1 MNIPKEKLSLIGIS
15 IKVNRKARLKE
26 TKSGRWNQQNFSDG
40 ICSQNTLIKIERGQ
54 VSRFIEVYA
63 EAAERLGLRLGYFPE
78 VDKLIDKIAPKLY
91 KAVEFYDLK
100 KIMLYTKKLIDILEP
115 YKLCL
120 WYCDLWEVLNRVEK
134 YFINEIFIEE
144 ALIEKFIN
152 MKDEF
157 KEDIV
162 DVTKAIV
169 FSSAYNELCNRM
181 INYQYFHNIYSEL
194 NIDEC
199 TSVSNLI
206 NSLLYCLVCEKTTE
220 FLKQIKVLEMACIKT
235 GNFIRLLDGY
245 SIAISYL
252 SVMDR
257 YEVESYIEKFIDLL
271 DKVTVPEVKLKD
283 YYFGLGTSLYEK
295 GRFEEAIEYLN
306 KSAIIDENIHN
317 INFVYIASAQRK
329 LNLPIEIPYY
339 SDKELKT
346 LPEDIKRIYKYYK
359 MDEDIP
365 AFIRQRYIMEEILPK
380 LSVKDEAVIGIIRDE
395 LLHLI
400 ETSNHYK
407 DAVIFE
413 IKCRQLLQK

>member
-78 VDKLIDKIAPKLY
+78 VDKQIDRIAPKLY

-100 KIMLYTKKLIDILEP
+100 KIMLYTNKLIEILEP
-115 YKLCL
+115 YKQCL
-120 WYCDLWEVLNRVEK
+120 WYCDLLGALHYMVRF
-134 YFINEIFIEE
+134 YNEDVAIEE
-144 ALIEKFIN
+144 QSIDSYIE
-152 MKDEF
+152 MCGEF
-157 KEDIV
+157 NEYIV
-162 DVTKAIV
+162 TILRTII
-169 FSSAYNELCNRM
+169 FSSACDLLHDKRL
-181 INYQYFHNIYSEL
+181 NYSDVEKIYYDIQLDNS
-194 NIDEC
+194 
-199 TSVSNLI
+199 SSASNLI
-206 NSLLYCLVCEKTTE
+206 NMLLYCLMSEKTTQ
-220 FLKQIKVLEMACIKT
+220 FLLQLNKLETLCKET
-235 GNFIRLLDGY
+235 ENWIRLLDAY

-252 SVMDR
+252 GVMDR
-257 YEVESYIEKFIDLL
+257 HEVENFISKFEGLL
-271 DKVTVPEVKLKD
+271 NTVEVPEGRLKD
-283 YYFGLGTSLYEK
+283 YYFGLGTALYEK
-295 GRFEEAIEYLN
+295 DRYEEAIEYLN
-306 KSAIIDENIHN
+306 KSALIDENIHN

-395 LLHLI
+395 LLYLI